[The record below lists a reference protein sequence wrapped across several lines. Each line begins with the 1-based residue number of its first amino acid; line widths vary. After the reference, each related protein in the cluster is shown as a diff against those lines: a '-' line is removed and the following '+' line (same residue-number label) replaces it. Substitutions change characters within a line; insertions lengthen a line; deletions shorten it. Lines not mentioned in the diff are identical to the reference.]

1 MSISHKTSSNINHYY
16 STAPSSNTNINSN
29 THRRTRSPPPAPI
42 PQTSN
47 IPEPGEDTED
57 EENQK
62 EYPILSTE
70 QEFIQSIKKWVAL
83 DNQLRV
89 LNVRVKEIR
98 ENRSTLTQQ
107 IHQYVEDNNLDYP
120 SIEINDGELIL
131 CEKREYSSLSFTYI
145 EQCLS
150 KLIKEPSHVER
161 ILSALREN
169 RDCYL
174 VPDIRRS
181 KRL

>member
-1 MSISHKTSSNINHYY
+1 MTPSN
-16 STAPSSNTNINSN
+16 SNSN
-29 THRRTRSPPPAPI
+29 THRRTRSPPPTPTHQI
-42 PQTSN
+42 SN
-47 IPEPGEDTED
+47 IPEPEEDTED
-57 EENQK
+57 EENHK

-98 ENRSTLTQQ
+98 DNRNTLTQQ

-120 SIEINDGELIL
+120 SIEISDGELIL

-161 ILSALREN
+161 ILSTLREN

-181 KRL
+181 KRI